1 MAQHTIDCQCIADTY
16 CSHAATGANYGSATI
31 LRAGG
36 LQVEDYGDIYY
47 ALYYALLKFDVP
59 ELVRRSKLNYAGVRI
74 YSTKAVAPAVM
85 YYGINDKDWEENTA
99 NYENQGNKY
108 LPGTDGRS
116 VPSGMPAN
124 NWVEIDITDRENDII
139 AGIASG
145 EIVTKGIFLEYIYTG
160 YLSAFAEFHSRE
172 NTNKPV
178 LRITYE
184 ILPPEKPI
192 LVSPVGEYQDNTRT
206 IRFTWQYVGA
216 MSGTQKKFDLQWS
229 TDQVNWNTI
238 SQETSNTYYD
248 MPGGTLPGGNI
259 FWRVRTHNHDD
270 DVGSWSDT
278 AVFYCIGEVAV
289 PEIISVTNNCRP
301 AVTWSVATQQVFQI
315 QILKDDEVVYDSGS
329 QPGINVRSF
338 RVKDFLHDGN
348 YTARLRVKNEFD
360 LWSDWV
366 EYEFA
371 IATIKPEKPII
382 AVQRSPYGL
391 ELTIGNVQGDAYIY
405 RDGIPIAKATGQK
418 YYDNTVANDKEYRY
432 FVRALS
438 GNGFA
443 DSDVVIGIP
452 AFRIGLLNVGEKV
465 IELKY
470 NLNSVPGKDLSC
482 VPVGAMNHYDGRE
495 FPIAEMSEFTDV
507 TLSLTYFFRR
517 FTKVEKILEAARRKK
532 TVLYRDKKGLK
543 LYGIISNVAIRD
555 LINGYTVS
563 FTLSATDHN
572 EAVEI

>member
-16 CSHAATGANYGSATI
+16 CSRTATGANYGSATI
-31 LRAGG
+31 LCAGG
-36 LQVEDYGDIYY
+36 LEVEDYGDIYY
-47 ALYYALLKFDVP
+47 SLYYALLKFDVS
-59 ELVRRSKLNYAGVRI
+59 ELVRRSKLNYVGVRI

-99 NYENQGNKY
+99 NYGNQGNKF
-108 LPGTDGRS
+108 LPGTDGTS
-116 VPSGMPAN
+116 VPSGMPEN
-124 NWVEIDITDRENDII
+124 DWVEIDINKII
-139 AGIASG
+139 AGIANG
-145 EIVTKGIFLEYIYTG
+145 EIVTNGIFLEYIDNG
-160 YLSAFAEFHSRE
+160 DFSAFAEFHSRE
-172 NTNKPV
+172 NTNEPV

-206 IRFTWQYVGA
+206 IRFTWQYSGM

-248 MPGGTLPGGNI
+248 MPGETLPGGNI
-259 FWRVRTHNHDD
+259 FWRVRTYNHDD

-289 PEIISVTNNCRP
+289 PEIIFVTNNCRP
-301 AVTWSVATQQVFQI
+301 AVTWSAATQQVFQI
-315 QILKDDEVVYDSGS
+315 QIIQNGSVVYDSGP
-329 QPGINVRSF
+329 QPGINTRNYK
-338 RVKDFLHDGN
+338 VKDFLSNGN

-360 LWSDWV
+360 LWSDWAD
-366 EYEFA
+366 YNFT
-371 IATIKPEKPII
+371 IATIKPEKPIL

-391 ELTIGNVQGDAYIY
+391 ELTVGNVQGEAYIY
-405 RDGIPIAKATGQK
+405 RDGVPIAKLTRQK
-418 YYDNTVANDKEYRY
+418 YFDYTVANGKEYRY

-452 AFRIGLLNVGEKV
+452 AFGIGLLNVGEEV

-495 FPIAEMSEFTDV
+495 FPIAEMPEFTDV

-517 FTKVEKILEAARRKK
+517 FTKVEKIMEAARKK
-532 TVLYRDKKGLK
+532 GVVLYRDKKGLK
-543 LYGIISNVAIRD
+543 LYGVISNVAIRD